1 MQKTRLLGRK
11 VAICSMKNSCN
22 QDLSR
27 ADARIRDF
35 DMIWLDDHI
44 EDIVIPRKEEDGR
57 RMIMMTTTTTS
68 SSGVGI
74 TTVSSKSVEDRLVE
88 LVTQVWRICMYV

>member
-1 MQKTRLLGRK
+1 
-11 VAICSMKNSCN
+11 MKNSCN

-27 ADARIRDF
+27 ADGRIRDF

-44 EDIVIPRKEEDGR
+44 EDVVIPRIEEEGGR
-57 RMIMMTTTTTS
+57 RRMMMAMTS
-68 SSGVGI
+68 SDM

-88 LVTQVWRICMYV
+88 LVTQVWHTSMYNELS

>member
-1 MQKTRLLGRK
+1 
-11 VAICSMKNSCN
+11 MKNSCN

-27 ADARIRDF
+27 ADGRIRDF

-44 EDIVIPRKEEDGR
+44 EDVVIPRIEEEGGR
-57 RMIMMTTTTTS
+57 RRMMMTGS
-68 SSGVGI
+68 DM

-88 LVTQVWRICMYV
+88 LVTQVRHTSMYNELC